1 MDLFKKDLTDRKL
14 LIIVSDP
21 NLTPKIRE
29 VTSELKSVEH
39 LSWQVVTLGHTAFK
53 RLKDMGIPCKNIDS
67 YFFEDDHFLD
77 YKEAI
82 KISNQWFIDSMGN
95 DATIYRGISIGVVLQ
110 RSITRIFNDL
120 LSNVRTVERILQE
133 EEPKEIWLCFSRLDK
148 DREQVDDYRV
158 FKEIF
163 FALAKDKSIACKEKI
178 LYEDHKKIKLRESI
192 TFLTQKG
199 KPLFYSLVVSNV
211 LFFIKY
217 HLMMRKSRNNINIM
231 LPSPQALNYLGEE
244 IFNILLSD
252 KKRNVFIWKGETKQQ
267 RVNLIDIA
275 SPLMKRIGRYY
286 GEITLRVEKQF
297 IDFLKES
304 KIRELKNMADIVK
317 NVYKRQISSIMRDI
331 ISDIGSLEYYFNKMN
346 IHAVLT
352 HADTTIRERTVVSVA
367 NRCKVPSIVLQHGAA
382 GHYWGFFPH
391 IATKFA
397 AWGEITERWF
407 KRNGVGNERICIT
420 GAANFD
426 SYLQIN
432 KKARDNTERCWNGEK
447 DYILYITGIGREF
460 TTGCQLT
467 KLDNEYL
474 LKVILDAVEMIPNK
488 KLVIKLRP
496 GDPQLSFYK
505 SEIKRRG
512 LDNVYLVDITDNG
525 KLLHACG
532 LLLTVAST
540 MAIEALFFGK
550 PIIQLKFVNASRKK
564 FREILYQQGIL
575 CNEDGIPLA
584 KYGAAVGVEDPGK
597 LREAIVKIYED
608 EGLRHSIINNGKLF
622 LRKYCHEPDGKA
634 SLRVVECIDELIR
647 EVS

>member
-178 LYEDHKKIKLRESI
+178 LYGDHKKIKLRESI

-199 KPLFYSLVVSNV
+199 ESLFYSLVVSNV

-244 IFNILLSD
+244 IVNILLSD

-275 SPLMKRIGRYY
+275 SPLMKRTGRHS

-297 IDFLKES
+297 VDFLKES
-304 KIRELKNMADIVK
+304 KISELKNMADIVK
-317 NVYKRQISSIMRDI
+317 NVYKRQISSIIRDI
-331 ISDIGSLEYYFNKMN
+331 ISDIGSLEYYFSKMN

-382 GHYWGFFPH
+382 GHYWGFFPL

-397 AWGEITERWF
+397 AWGEITEEWF
-407 KRNGVGNERICIT
+407 RKNGVPREKIVVT

-426 SYLQIN
+426 AYVHRVNSNRGI
-432 KKARDNTERCWNGEK
+432 KKAEWNGLS
-447 DYILYITGIGREF
+447 DYLLYITVSGNNF
-460 TTGCQLT
+460 STGFKLT
-467 KLDNEYL
+467 RQDNELL
-474 LKVILDAVEMIPNK
+474 LKVILDALETMPEKI
-488 KLVIKLRP
+488 LVIKLKP
-496 GDPQLSFYK
+496 EDPQINIYK
-505 SEIKRRG
+505 SEIEKRG
-512 LDNVYLVDITDNG
+512 LKNVHLIDVTDNG
-525 KLLHACG
+525 KLLNGCG
-532 LLLTVAST
+532 ILLTTYST
-540 MAIEALFFGK
+540 MAIEALFFEK
-550 PIIQLKFVNASRKK
+550 PIIQLKFKNKK
-564 FREILYQQGIL
+564 RLMRSLYQQGIL
-575 CNEDGIPLA
+575 CDEDGIPLTT
-584 KYGAAVGVEDPGK
+584 YGAALGVDYPEELK
-597 LREAIVKIYED
+597 EAITKISED
-608 EGLRHSIINNGKLF
+608 EEVRKLLIERGKVF
-622 LRKYCHEPDGKA
+622 LEKYGYVRDGKA
-634 SLRVVECIDELIR
+634 TERMIECIETML
-647 EVS
+647 EHTA